1 MMRPMPASAAVAGV
15 TGAAGHSTPGRDRVA
30 HHVSARDGCPCRA
43 GSFAPGPNVT
53 GGLVLSHP
61 IVAAGREAVP
71 LIPPCGG
78 QTMATALH
86 HPAIARR
93 PRAQAEPTIAA
104 VQTPERSD
112 WESDVQLGKA
122 ALTIVALLFTVL
134 FLAVPLLFTLIGNL
148 QR

>member
-1 MMRPMPASAAVAGV
+1 
-15 TGAAGHSTPGRDRVA
+15 
-30 HHVSARDGCPCRA
+30 
-43 GSFAPGPNVT
+43 
-53 GGLVLSHP
+53 
-61 IVAAGREAVP
+61 
-71 LIPPCGG
+71 
-78 QTMATALH
+78 MATALH

-134 FLAVPLLFTLIGNL
+134 FLTVPLLFTLIGNL